1 MYIVTINTQLFGVG
15 DQKRLM
21 NEFSELMFPLHEI
34 FVYCKFLKITSS
46 YMLQQVCHKQ
56 KFKEPVAES
65 SGSTLLL
72 ERWCLF
78 WLSSLRYNFNT
89 RNIL

>member
-78 WLSSLRYNFNT
+78 SVKQFA
-89 RNIL
+89 IQF